1 MESGVSEL
9 LYTYS
14 FPLST
19 GIYKRF
25 HRYMPAIRKD
35 TPAVTGGC
43 VVSRVYT
50 ALEMHSKASM
60 YLRTES
66 LTPFFTTDM
75 RWM

>member
-1 MESGVSEL
+1 MESGVSDL

-19 GIYKRF
+19 GIYERF
-25 HRYMPAIRKD
+25 YRYMLDWGKD
-35 TPAVTGGC
+35 TPADNGGC

-50 ALEMHSKASM
+50 ALEMQSKASM